1 MQWSIQRGRDIMLV
15 HFCYCHGQSR
25 EERKR
30 DGLRSSSFSV
40 SFVDITVRELMH
52 AFVVV
57 Q

>member
-52 AFVVV
+52 AFVVA